1 MHIQRTA
8 TTSTDYHN
16 CEPEQLASTMTNKHK
31 KAVNAKKTKAK
42 ASDTSPNE
50 PVPSME
56 QPQLK
61 SFTRAQLAA
70 LIFISIACSK
80 ILEFATALKEG
91 SEDPKT
97 CMSYLNDE
105 ETCTHASF
113 SSMILV
119 KHYSALSLV
128 AIVLSMMWHLWK
140 SETLFL
146 KLMTCI
152 CISPLSTTI
161 LAAIY
166 SQGYVEQDR
175 IWHLIIMSS
184 VLFATCVPTTAQ
196 QLAFLPDQP
205 WTARSLQSMCLIT
218 LAISSLLDI
227 YRVVD
232 NSNNNNWENS
242 LLETTTPFP
251 EAARGLIHFW
261 LVDKL
266 SIALLFVFAVVHF
279 PEHTQRVSIT
289 NVHLS
294 TSLTIC

>member
-8 TTSTDYHN
+8 TTDYHII
-16 CEPEQLASTMTNKHK
+16 CEPTTSTMTNKHK

-42 ASDTSPNE
+42 ASDTATNE

-56 QPQLK
+56 QPQYK
-61 SFTRAQLAA
+61 NFTRAQLAA
-70 LIFISIACSK
+70 LIFISIASSK
-80 ILEFATALKEG
+80 ILEFSTALKEG

-119 KHYSALSLV
+119 KYYSALSLT
-128 AIVLSMMWHLWK
+128 AIVLSMMRLLWK

-146 KLMTCI
+146 KLMTCL
-152 CISPLSTTI
+152 CISPLSTTV

-166 SQGYVEQDR
+166 SQGYVEQGR
-175 IWHLIIMSS
+175 IWRLIMMSF

-218 LAISSLLDI
+218 LAISSVLDI

-232 NSNNNNWENS
+232 NSNINNWENS

-289 NVHLS
+289 NVHIS
-294 TSLTIC
+294 TTLTIC